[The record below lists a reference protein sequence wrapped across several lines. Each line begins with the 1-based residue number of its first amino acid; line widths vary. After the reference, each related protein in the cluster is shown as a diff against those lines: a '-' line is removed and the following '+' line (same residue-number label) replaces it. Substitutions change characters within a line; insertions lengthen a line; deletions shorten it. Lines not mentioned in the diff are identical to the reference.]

1 MTAERGQAGAG
12 PGAQFASGERGAA
25 GRIIGTIGTIG
36 TGTGAGAPMA
46 PAAARSSFYMA
57 LRLLPVPQR
66 AAMVEIY
73 AFCRAVDDIADGFY
87 PVSAKRAALEHWR
100 ADIRDCCAG
109 AGPPELAALQGHV
122 ETFGLACADFEAVI
136 DGMLMDAGAEPLC
149 APPAATL
156 DLYCD
161 RVASAVGRLSVKVFG
176 VPGLDG
182 VLLAHHLG
190 RALQLTNI
198 LRDIDEDAAIG
209 RVYLPRELLLEAGVG
224 LDAAVAAAADGAAAW
239 NIVAHPALPHACLQV
254 AAQAQGHFDAAGRVM
269 RGHPASCV
277 RTPRLMG
284 AVYLALL
291 ARLRARGWACPRGP
305 VRVGKLARVG
315 ILLRHAVV

>member
-1 MTAERGQAGAG
+1 MTAEREQADAR
-12 PGAQFASGERGAA
+12 PGAQFASGERGAT
-25 GRIIGTIGTIG
+25 GRIIATI
-36 TGTGAGAPMA
+36 GTGAGAPMA
-46 PAAARSSFYMA
+46 PTPAAARSSFHMA
-57 LRLLPVPQR
+57 MRLLPVPQR
-66 AAMVEIY
+66 AAMFEIY
-73 AFCRAVDDIADGFY
+73 AFCRAVDDIADGLAPA
-87 PVSAKRAALEHWR
+87 PVKRAALEHWR
-100 ADIRDCCAG
+100 ADVRACCAG
-109 AGPPELAALQGHV
+109 AGPARLEALQGHARA
-122 ETFGLACADFEAVI
+122 FGLACADFEAVI

-149 APPAATL
+149 APAAATL

-209 RVYLPRELLLEAGVG
+209 RVYLPRELLLAAGVLPDG
-224 LDAAVAAAADGAAAW
+224 AADGGTACD
-239 NIVAHPALPHACLQV
+239 IVAHPALPHACVQV

-269 RGHPASCV
+269 RGYPASCV

-291 ARLRARGWACPRGP
+291 ARLRARGWACPRAP

>member
-1 MTAERGQAGAG
+1 MTAEREQAGFG
-12 PGAQFASGERGAA
+12 PGAQAR
-25 GRIIGTIGTIG
+25 
-36 TGTGAGAPMA
+36 MA
-46 PAAARSSFYMA
+46 PAAARSSFYTA
-57 LRLLPVPQR
+57 LRLLPARKQ

-73 AFCRAVDDIADGFY
+73 AFCRAVDDIADGAA
-87 PVSAKRAALEHWR
+87 PVPAKRAALEHWR
-100 ADIRDCCAG
+100 ADIRACCAG
-109 AGPPELAALQGHV
+109 AGPAQLEALQGHV
-122 ETFGLACADFEAVI
+122 RAYGLACADFEAVI
-136 DGMLMDAGAEPLC
+136 DGMLMDAEAAPLC
-149 APPAATL
+149 APSADVL

-209 RVYLPRELLLEAGVG
+209 RVYLPRELLLEAGV
-224 LDAAVAAAADGAAAW
+224 VADGAEGGLTAGD
-239 NIVAHPALPHACLQV
+239 IVAHPALARACVQV

-269 RGHPASCV
+269 RGYPASCV

-291 ARLRARGWACPRGP
+291 ARLRARGWACPRAP

-315 ILLRHAVV
+315 ILLRHAVM

>member
-1 MTAERGQAGAG
+1 MTAEREQAGIG
-12 PGAQFASGERGAA
+12 PGAYCASGERGA
-25 GRIIGTIGTIG
+25 GT
-36 TGTGAGAPMA
+36 PMA
-46 PAAARSSFYMA
+46 APAPARSSFHMA
-57 LRLLPVPQR
+57 MRLLPAPQR
-66 AAMVEIY
+66 AAMFEIY
-73 AFCRAVDDIADGFY
+73 AFCRAVDDIADGTA
-87 PVSAKRAALEHWR
+87 PAPAKRAALEHWR
-100 ADIRDCCAG
+100 ADIRACCAG
-109 AGPPELAALQGHV
+109 AGPAQLAALQGHV
-122 ETFGLACADFEAVI
+122 QAFGLACADFEAVI

-149 APPAATL
+149 APPAAML

-176 VPGLDG
+176 VPGPDG

-209 RVYLPRELLLEAGVG
+209 RVYLPCELLLEAGV
-224 LDAAVAAAADGAAAW
+224 VPNEAAAGAAASG
-239 NIVAHPALPHACLQV
+239 IVAHPSLAHACVQV
-254 AAQAQGHFDAAGRVM
+254 ADQAQGHFDAAGRVM

-291 ARLRARGWACPRGP
+291 ARLRARGWAWPRAP